1 MAFKNLVDST
11 RKMNEKMIAMG
22 QSIDIQKMP
31 RPKGNTSAYRS
42 SPAMMAA
49 GASDIELKLYPKNF
63 KSTPINKTEELNNST
78 KEMIEDIK
86 EQEETNEIENEVK
99 EKPRMIGD
107 DDIISRPRSK
117 QAMNDKHCN
126 IIKNVVI
133 ESQSGVYSPATWKE
147 CRYMKE
153 EGGRVFCREYHSL
166 CGKEKCGRAR
176 R

>member
-1 MAFKNLVDST
+1 MAFKNIVEST

-22 QSIDIQKMP
+22 QSLDIQKMP
-31 RPKGNTSAYRS
+31 RPKANTSAYRS

-63 KSTPINKTEELNNST
+63 KASKINQTEELNNST
-78 KEMIEDIK
+78 KEMIEEIK
-86 EQEETNEIENEVK
+86 EQTQENEEVEIK
-99 EKPRMIGD
+99 EKPKMIGD

-117 QAMNDKHCN
+117 QPVNDKHCN

-153 EGGRVFCREYHSL
+153 EGGRTFCREYHSL

>member
-1 MAFKNLVDST
+1 MAFKNIVEGT

-22 QSIDIQKMP
+22 QSLDIQKMP
-31 RPKGNTSAYRS
+31 RPKGNSSYKS

-63 KSTPINKTEELNNST
+63 KASTVNQTEALNNST
-78 KEMIEDIK
+78 KEMIEEIK
-86 EQEETNEIENEVK
+86 EQTENNEEVESK
-99 EKPRMIGD
+99 EKPKMIGD
-107 DDIISRPRSK
+107 EDIISRPRSK
-117 QAMNDKHCN
+117 QSVNDKHCN

-133 ESQSGVYSPATWKE
+133 ESQSGVYSPATWKD

-166 CGKEKCGRAR
+166 CGKDRCGRAR

>member
-1 MAFKNLVDST
+1 MAFKNIVEGT
-11 RKMNEKMIAMG
+11 RKTNEKMIAMG
-22 QSIDIQKMP
+22 QSLDIQKMP
-31 RPKGNTSAYRS
+31 RPKGNSSYKS

-63 KSTPINKTEELNNST
+63 KASSINQTEQLNNST
-78 KEMIEDIK
+78 KEMIEEIK
-86 EQEETNEIENEVK
+86 EQTQETEEVAQ
-99 EKPRMIGD
+99 EKPKMIGD
-107 DDIISRPRSK
+107 EDIISRPRSK
-117 QAMNDKHCN
+117 QSVNDKHCN

-153 EGGRVFCREYHSL
+153 EGGRVFCREYLSW
-166 CGKEKCGRAR
+166 CGKEKCQRAR